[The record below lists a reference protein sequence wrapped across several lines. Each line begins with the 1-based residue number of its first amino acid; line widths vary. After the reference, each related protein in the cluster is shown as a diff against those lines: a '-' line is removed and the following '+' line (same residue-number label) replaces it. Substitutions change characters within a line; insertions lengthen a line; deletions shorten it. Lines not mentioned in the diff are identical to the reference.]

1 MYVGGYL
8 VCESIAMVLRI
19 HRFSFSHLAESQFM
33 GLDPFE
39 SEIIHFFPTLF
50 VWSKLTRLWA

>member
-1 MYVGGYL
+1 
-8 VCESIAMVLRI
+8 MVLRK
-19 HRFSFSHLAESQFM
+19 HRRALTHLAESQFM

-50 VWSKLTRLWA
+50 VWFKLARLWA

>member
-1 MYVGGYL
+1 MYVGEYL
-8 VCESIAMVLRI
+8 VRESIAMVLRK
-19 HRFSFSHLAESQFM
+19 HRRALTHLAESQFM

-50 VWSKLTRLWA
+50 VWFKLARLWA